1 MLCGYNTAEQGRRG
15 REESWNCGHRRAL
28 RPQGPEPLSIWRK
41 DSEAAVAATTSAL
54 LSPRKGTE
62 SVGQN
67 TSRAAFQQWPSGE
80 DG

>member
-1 MLCGYNTAEQGRRG
+1 MDKDERG
-15 REESWNCGHRRAL
+15 GHGAQSL
-28 RPQGPEPLSIWRK
+28 GGWRK
-41 DSEAAVAATTSAL
+41 DSEAALAATTSAL

-67 TSRAAFQQWPSGE
+67 TSRAAFQQWPSGD